1 MGLSSR
7 LLNKTAKVYTKS
19 KGSVNEFGE
28 RSFSLSTSISTLKCT
43 VQPLRES
50 LEIKRAGKTYVVT
63 KVVYCDYRTD
73 INPDDIIEIDNE
85 QYLIVAVEDD
95 GGRQHH
101 LKIYIVKSE

>member
-1 MGLSSR
+1 MGVSSK

-28 RSFSLSTSISTLKCT
+28 RSFTLSESISSLKCA

-50 LEIKRAGKTYVVT
+50 LEIKRAGKTYVIT

-73 INPDDIIEIDNE
+73 IDPDDVIEIDNK
-85 QYLIVAVEDD
+85 QYLVVAVEDD

-101 LKIYIVKSE
+101 LKIYIVKVE

>member
-28 RSFSLSTSISTLKCT
+28 RSFTLSESISSLSCA

-50 LEIKRAGKTYVVT
+50 LEIKRTGKTYAVT

>member
-19 KGSVNEFGE
+19 KSSVNEFGE
-28 RSFSLSTSISTLKCT
+28 RSFSLSESISSLSCA

-50 LEIKRAGKTYVVT
+50 LEIKRAGKTYVVS

-101 LKIYIVKSE
+101 LKIYIVKAE